1 MNDFRAG
8 RIGDCVILAARVLLV
23 VLFLVF
29 GWRKLTGFEGTV
41 ASFTQGGIPMPP
53 VAAVVAVVMEF
64 FGGLAL
70 LLGVATRPIALLLAV
85 YTLANAFLGH
95 PYWAMT
101 GAAQAGA
108 MINFYKN
115 VSIMGGLLLLYV
127 TGAGKYAVD
136 AWWSAH
142 PR

>member
-29 GWRKLTGFEGTV
+29 GWRKLTGFEGPV
-41 ASFTQGGIPMPP
+41 AYFTQGGIPMPP
-53 VAAVVAVVMEF
+53 VAAVIAVVMEF

-85 YTLANAFLGH
+85 YTLATAFLGH

>member
-41 ASFTQGGIPMPP
+41 AYFTQGGIPMPP
-53 VAAVVAVVMEF
+53 VAAVIAVVMEF

-85 YTLANAFLGH
+85 YTLATAFLGH

>member
-70 LLGVATRPIALLLAV
+70 LLGVATRPIALALAV
-85 YTLANAFLGH
+85 YTLATAFLGH

>member
-41 ASFTQGGIPMPP
+41 AYFTQGGIPMPP
-53 VAAVVAVVMEF
+53 VAAVIAVVMEF

-85 YTLANAFLGH
+85 YTLATAFLGH

-101 GAAQAGA
+101 GAARAGA

>member
-85 YTLANAFLGH
+85 YTLATAFLGH

>member
-1 MNDFRAG
+1 MSDFGAG
-8 RIGDCVILAARVLLV
+8 RIRDGVILVARVLLV
-23 VLFLVF
+23 VLFLLF
-29 GWRKLTGFEGTV
+29 GWRKLTGFEATV
-41 ASFTQGGIPMPP
+41 AYFTQDGVPLPP
-53 VAAVVAVVMEF
+53 AAAVVAITMEF

-70 LLGVATRPIALLLAV
+70 LLGIGTRPIAVLLAV
-85 YTLANAFLGH
+85 YALATAFLGH

-115 VSIMGGLLLLYV
+115 FSIMGGFFLLYV
-127 TGAGKYAVD
+127 TGAGQYSVD
-136 AWWSAH
+136 AWLSAR